1 MRSTLSL
8 LALVTGV
15 GAVTAL
21 ASDARGDDDPH
32 IAYEKYK
39 LGNGLEI
46 ILAPDPSVPLVAVD
60 VWYHVGTGD
69 EVVGRSGFAHLFEHM
84 MFQGSKNVGADRHF
98 NILEKL
104 GAEDINGTTNNDRTN
119 YFEVVP
125 SNQLETALWLESDRM
140 SHLLELLDQDQLANQ
155 ISVVRNERRQSYD
168 NRPYTK
174 ARFARYALL
183 YPEGHPYRFMTIGK
197 HEDLEAASVDDVKA
211 FYKTWYVPAN
221 ATVAISGDFAVADAK
236 ALVDKW
242 FGSLPTSAKP
252 VVVMIPAPTVKA
264 QEVTVEDPLAK
275 LPELVFAW
283 HSPAQFGDGDAELDI
298 VADVLSREGP
308 GRLFKRL
315 VYDKPLAQRVGVRQ
329 GGSQF
334 SGVFEI
340 TVTVRSDAAD
350 KLDEIKQI
358 VADEVTRL
366 AREDVTDREIAR
378 VVAAAEARSIRGLE
392 TAFGRAQQLQEFN
405 HYLGDPDRLS
415 WDLDRYRKTTPAKIR
430 DVVGKYLGMDHAITS
445 ITLPGG
451 AK

>member
-1 MRSTLSL
+1 MRPIYSL
-8 LALVTGV
+8 FALVTGV
-15 GAVTAL
+15 GVVAATAP
-21 ASDARGDDDPH
+21 AARGDGDPH
-32 IAYEKYK
+32 ITYEKYK

-98 NILEKL
+98 DILKKL
-104 GAEDINGTTNNDRTN
+104 GAEDVNGTTNNDRTN
-119 YFEVVP
+119 YYEVVP

-140 SHLLELLDQDQLANQ
+140 SHLLELLDKDQLANQ

-183 YPEGHPYRFMTIGK
+183 YPEGHPYRFMTIGR

-221 ATVAISGDFAVADAK
+221 ATVAISGDFAIADAK

-242 FGSLPTSAKP
+242 FGSLPPSAKP
-252 VVVMIPAPTVKA
+252 AVVTIPAPTVKA
-264 QEVTVEDPLAK
+264 QEVSVEDPLAK

-298 VADVLSREGP
+298 AADVLAREGP
-308 GRLFKRL
+308 GRLYKRL
-315 VYDKPLAQRVGVRQ
+315 VYDNPLAQQVFVRQ

-334 SGVFEI
+334 SGTFEI
-340 TVTVRSDAAD
+340 TVTVRSTAAD
-350 KLDEIKQI
+350 KLDQIKQI

-366 AREDVTDREIAR
+366 GRDNVSDREIAR
-378 VVAAAEARSIRGLE
+378 VVSVVEARSIRGLE
-392 TAFGRAQQLQEFN
+392 TAFGRAQQLQEYN

-415 WDLDRYRKTTPAKIR
+415 WDLDRFRKTTPDKVRA
-430 DVVGKYLGMDHAITS
+430 VVAQYLGMDHAITS